1 MNKLELENLPVLATA
16 VDLITSI
23 ACKVVGTGVASEVGG
38 EKMTPNSV
46 RVLATST
53 LKQVLNE
60 KTGHA

>member
-16 VDLITSI
+16 VDLITAI
-23 ACKVVGTGVASEVGG
+23 ACKVVGTGVSSEVGG

-53 LKQVLNE
+53 LKQVLNG